1 MKIPV
6 SYSAVQLFGFLITAG
21 LSAILSVLLLTS
33 VADSWFSWFIL
44 AAMALV
50 FELGKWCSLYD
61 HRRYIA
67 GLLIVVSV
75 LGSAGGL
82 HRALTINLDNADH
95 IAQVRKLVSEEIE
108 QNNQA
113 IATYLTLDRIRNHA
127 QPLQQRNA
135 ELREQL
141 TSLPQPKVSEL
152 SAVLSLLANVLNVHS
167 DVVTGVVILLLAG
180 LLDTLGVLFMTR
192 PVNDNDGDI
201 DAIATTVSTTPKVKN
216 LETLSYSYPSF
227 KKMQLARRDE
237 GDKVLSQ
244 RACIR
249 DGYKDKQVRG
259 YFQRLVN
266 DGLITKNG
274 SQYDW
279 LTVKKNVRQLF

>member
-1 MKIPV
+1 MQNYYNVLK
-6 SYSAVQLFGFLITAG
+6 AGFYITAG
-21 LSAILSVLLLTS
+21 LSAILSILLLTS
-33 VADSWFSWFIL
+33 VAEGWFSWLIL
-44 AAMALV
+44 ATMALV
-50 FELGKWCSLYD
+50 FELGKWCSVHDY
-61 HRRYIA
+61 RRWIA
-67 GLLIVVSV
+67 GLLITVSV

-82 HRALTINLDNADH
+82 HRALTINLDTADH
-95 IAQVRKLVSEEIE
+95 INQQRTLVTDEID

-113 IATYLTLDRIRNHA
+113 IRTYLAMDRIKNHV

-141 TSLPQPKVSEL
+141 ASLPQPEVSEL
-152 SAVLSLLANVLNVHS
+152 AAVLSLLANVFQVPV
-167 DVVTGVVILLLAG
+167 DVITGVVILLLAG
-180 LLDTLGVLFMTR
+180 LLDTLGVLFMPRTEDSAEVIIEAVVQPE
-192 PVNDNDGDI
+192 PVAD
-201 DAIATTVSTTPKVKN
+201 N
-216 LETLSYSYPSF
+216 LETLSYSYPAF
-227 KKMQLARRDE
+227 KKMQLARRDN
-237 GDKVLSQ
+237 GDEVLSQ

-279 LTVKKNVRQLF
+279 LMVNKNVRQLF

>member
-1 MKIPV
+1 MKNFNEV
-6 SYSAVQLFGFLITAG
+6 LKVGFYITAG
-21 LSAILSVLLLTS
+21 LSAILSILLLTS
-33 VADSWFSWFIL
+33 VSNGWFSWLLL

-50 FELGKWCSLYD
+50 FEVGKWCSIHD
-61 HRRYIA
+61 QRRAIA
-67 GLLIVVSV
+67 GLLIAVSV

-95 IAQVRKLVSEEIE
+95 IAQVRKLVTEEIK

-113 IATYLTLDRIRNHA
+113 IQTYLALQRIRNDV

-141 TSLPQPKVSEL
+141 ASLPQPEVSEL
-152 SAVLSLLANVLNVHS
+152 AAVLSLLANVLNVHS

-180 LLDTLGVLFMTR
+180 LLDTLGVMFMTQ
-192 PVNDNDGDI
+192 PVNDIDGDI
-201 DAIATTVSTTPKVKN
+201 DAVATTASTTPKVKN

-227 KKMQLARRDE
+227 KKMQLARRDNGE
-237 GDKVLSQ
+237 EVLSQ

-259 YFQRLVN
+259 YFQRLVKEEIISK
-266 DGLITKNG
+266 DGG
-274 SQYDW
+274 QYDW